1 MTTMDNLRVQLIQ
14 KIQET
19 PDELLQ
25 ELLDFLMFINYRKTR
40 LFGKVNSSYPL
51 RGLPV
56 EYINPTEPIAID
68 DWDILS

>member
-1 MTTMDNLRVQLIQ
+1 MTTMNNLREQLIQ

-19 PDELLQ
+19 PDDLLQ
-25 ELLDFLMFINYRKTR
+25 EFLDFLMFINYRKAR
-40 LFGKVNSSYPL
+40 LSHKFDSSYPL

-56 EYINPTEPIAID
+56 EYANPTDPVAID

>member
-1 MTTMDNLRVQLIQ
+1 MTTMNYLRAQLIQ

-19 PDELLQ
+19 PDDLLQ
-25 ELLDFLMFINYRKTR
+25 EFLDFLMFINHRKTR
-40 LFGKVNSSYPL
+40 FSRKIDSSYPL

-56 EYINPTEPIAID
+56 EYINPTDPIATD

>member
-1 MTTMDNLRVQLIQ
+1 MTTMNNLREQLMQ

-19 PDELLQ
+19 PDDLLQ
-25 ELLDFLMFINYRKTR
+25 EFLDFLMFINYRKTR
-40 LFGKVNSSYPL
+40 LSHKVDSSYPL

-56 EYINPTEPIAID
+56 EYVNPTDPVAID